1 MSILKRSIVS
11 LAWAGLVVTGLGVF
25 SSDAEAF
32 HCRRSFIPFG
42 YHPTGVSCSQVCESE
57 RYVSQNGL
65 STICVI
71 YGPGLPF

>member
-1 MSILKRSIVS
+1 MSILKRAIVS
-11 LAWAGLVVTGLGVF
+11 LAWAGLVVTGLGIF

-32 HCRRSFIPFG
+32 YCRRSYIPFG
-42 YHPTGVSCSQVCESE
+42 YEPTGVSCSQVCESE

-71 YGPGLPF
+71 YGPKLPF